1 MLTELILITALRFHQ
16 PHDGRFTFLNACS
29 AKGTMMF
36 ISVSQ
41 MPRGILMISNV
52 QAARRQTLNLN
63 DKAE

>member
-36 ISVSQ
+36 ISISQ
-41 MPRGILMISNV
+41 MPRGILMYLK
-52 QAARRQTLNLN
+52 RTGCKTT
-63 DKAE
+63 DFKPK